1 MTYYH
6 GHSLHLA
13 DCDTIKAI
21 KIIRDSLDAASD
33 LIKVKYV
40 FKMIGK
46 KSNTLQNGKKL
57 PAGSIRNDNAAGN
70 FGHTI
75 LCPNCWTVRGA
86 SSESI
91 LDN

>member
-6 GHSLHLA
+6 GHSLQLA
-13 DCDTIKAI
+13 ESDTIKAI
-21 KIIRDSLDAASD
+21 KIIRDSLDAAFE

-57 PAGSIRNDNAAGN
+57 PAG
-70 FGHTI
+70 
-75 LCPNCWTVRGA
+75 
-86 SSESI
+86 
-91 LDN
+91 